1 MKDIRL
7 CDNGEFDRIIKLSEK
22 YNLGIEVQTFTDPY
36 LDNMDKVIEHHRD
49 KLKLLNKGKSLHAPY
64 WDLNLG
70 SKIHGIRNE
79 TMNMINFAYDTAK
92 KLGCSEIVFHN
103 GYIPGSSYPPKWVER
118 AEKFWREFFENKGD
132 SITIC
137 LENQFELDADIIKA
151 EIDAV
156 NDKRLKVCLDI
167 GHAHANS
174 KISVEEWIIEL
185 GDRIGYYHLHN
196 NHGSQYIKNHNN
208 DEHLGLTNGTIDIK
222 NVLDLSEQYSANAV
236 WSLEPQNE
244 YMEESIKWLKKNR
257 RGNK

>member
-118 AEKFWREFFENKGD
+118 
-132 SITIC
+132 
-137 LENQFELDADIIKA
+137 
-151 EIDAV
+151 
-156 NDKRLKVCLDI
+156 
-167 GHAHANS
+167 
-174 KISVEEWIIEL
+174 
-185 GDRIGYYHLHN
+185 
-196 NHGSQYIKNHNN
+196 
-208 DEHLGLTNGTIDIK
+208 EHSLT
-222 NVLDLSEQYSANAV
+222 
-236 WSLEPQNE
+236 
-244 YMEESIKWLKKNR
+244 
-257 RGNK
+257 